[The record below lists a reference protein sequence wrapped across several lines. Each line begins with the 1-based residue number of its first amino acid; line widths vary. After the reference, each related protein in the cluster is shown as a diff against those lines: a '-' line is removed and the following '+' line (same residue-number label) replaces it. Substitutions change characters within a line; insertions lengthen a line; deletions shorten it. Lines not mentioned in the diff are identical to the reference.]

1 MGVAFFIGG
10 WGSFK
15 MALYDEPSPRFG
27 PFFSSVD
34 EQIYIWGGYTKKFS
48 TSRGEKIVS
57 IESFDFYLE
66 TWTEKKTK
74 GDPPPWL
81 YAGACASSGHIIYTY
96 GGTDG
101 QSDYGSL
108 HEFNTRT
115 SSWRELAPHSAD
127 SPMKKYLYG
136 MVVWGE
142 KCVLF
147 GGYGIPSG
155 PTQSGA
161 DFVSSTDGSG
171 WTNEMHTFDLKKGEG
186 ASLLLWS
193 HTKCTEI
200 FTEKSEGFRYW
211 EKFKT

>member
-1 MGVAFFIGG
+1 M
-10 WGSFK
+10 
-15 MALYDEPSPRFG
+15 
-27 PFFSSVD
+27 
-34 EQIYIWGGYTKKFS
+34 WGGGTEDFF
-48 TSRGEKIVS
+48 TSRREKIVS
-57 IESFDFYLE
+57 IESFDSYLE
-66 TWTEKKTK
+66 TWTSKTTK

-81 YAGACASSGHIIYTY
+81 YLGACASSGHIYAY
-96 GGTDG
+96 GGRDG

-108 HEFNTRT
+108 YEFNTRT

-127 SPMKKYLYG
+127 SPMKKLGHG

-161 DFVSSTDGSG
+161 DFVIDNSRTDGSG

-186 ASLLLWS
+186 ASLFS
-193 HTKCTEI
+193 HNKCMEI

-211 EKFKT
+211 GKV